1 MGRKIPVRSEP
12 MPELIDLSQEI
23 YHRCTTHP
31 NHPKAMHF
39 PYITHAESLVVN
51 EGKSSSTVDMI
62 NMPDHTATHV
72 DAPRHFGVEWD
83 DQGIDSLPLE
93 RFYTEGICLDLSHLA
108 PKALYDVDEIE
119 RALEKD
125 DLDLRPNDTV
135 LIYLAHYDRFW
146 GKPEFLSDWPGMTE
160 ATAIYFGQKSIS
172 AFGVEAVSP
181 GIIGVSNTEI
191 HQACGREGI
200 THYEGLMNLDKLVG
214 RGRFRFIAFPL
225 KFRRGS
231 GSPVR
236 AVALFED

>member
-1 MGRKIPVRSEP
+1 

-31 NHPKAMHF
+31 GHPDAMYF
-39 PYITHAESLVVN
+39 PFKTHEDTLRESG
-51 EGKSSSTVDMI
+51 GKHSGTVDML

-72 DAPRHFGVEWD
+72 DAPRHFGIEWND
-83 DQGIDSLPLE
+83 HGIDSLPLE
-93 RFYTEGICLDLSHLA
+93 RFYTEGICLDLTHLA

-119 RALEKD
+119 KALEKD
-125 DLDLRPNDTV
+125 GLDIKPNDTV
-135 LIYLAHYDRFW
+135 LINLGHYDRFW
-146 GKPEFLSDWPGMTE
+146 GKPEFFSDWPGMTE
-160 ATAIYFGQKSIS
+160 AAAIYFGEKKVS

-181 GIIGVSNTEI
+181 GIIGVSNAEV
-191 HQACGREGI
+191 HQTCGRMGI
-200 THYEGLMNLDKLVG
+200 THYEGLVNLDKLTG